1 MRLLSKNNLSKLLR
15 STLGKEKIPESD
27 EHKSQSIAFCLKCFG
42 SFLVHSVCFSYFG
55 CPLKSQSGNKLT
67 CISVETMQMQGKCKK
82 TKQNIGSFSLVVCSG
97 D

>member
-27 EHKSQSIAFCLKCFG
+27 EQKSQSIAFCVKCFG

-55 CPLKSQSGNKLT
+55 CPLKSQSVNKLT

-82 TKQNIGSFSLVVCSG
+82 TKNKTKRWKL
-97 D
+97 